1 MWILEPATIPELS
14 FYNKQETKTLM
25 IARFGML
32 ECGKNFKG
40 SMRETCSKCDV
51 IDDEN
56 HRLNHCAIYRNV
68 NLFDTQQKI
77 DFFDVYSTDVNTV
90 KTAIKHIEN
99 VWNVTNAH
107 GSMNK

>member
-1 MWILEPATIPELS
+1 
-14 FYNKQETKTLM
+14 
-25 IARFGML
+25 ML

-40 SMRETCSKCDV
+40 SMRETCSRCNV

-56 HRLNHCAIYRNV
+56 HRLNHCVTYRNV
-68 NLFDTQQKI
+68 NLYDMQKKA
-77 DFFDVYSTDVNTV
+77 DFTDVFSSDINTIRLI
-90 KTAIKHIEN
+90 IKQIEK